1 MASRHLDVL
10 VRDFISGSG
19 NPYAAYDPF
28 NDLQDPT
35 FLSFYID
42 FFPDG
47 GRSIPTDFYS
57 SGGLLRPPG
66 SNDDL
71 LSYSFGDSAADYL
84 ARIGAPTRQAELQKF
99 INMLS
104 DIQSKAP
111 WYFQSISGL
120 ADLYKIDKAINYRGK
135 DKVLTIDCL
144 ESIDMRMTMLAD
156 LYRNVAFDFQN
167 WREVLPINLRTFNMR
182 VHVLEM
188 RSFNTTYGIIADSL
202 SNRPVKGED
211 EQKKMIEAASK
222 KNVYGGNT
230 SLFSGTLDN
239 IGNVASAVNNAL
251 GGLFTNLGDQAG
263 QDALNDYKSAFEAIS
278 VQTFNLRDCEFD
290 FFTEGPGY
298 LDTVDN
304 KAGTEGT
311 FKFKIHVGKIEKQG
325 VYPFY
330 QHVISEWTKN
340 SYVPDPGIDLNYST
354 PYFEPRERK
363 DAPGKPETYKSY
375 REAIYPQTRTQN
387 EAYLDAKKNSDSLRK
402 RPLEAALGRLV
413 QNAVP
418 QVNQSINQALGN
430 LTGGVLGTAP
440 LGNVYGDP
448 SFIARAR
455 EALNNFLTPG
465 NQITTGQKSA
475 TVNPENLP
483 KNSLTG
489 ASPNTSPAS
498 GNVYSNNPQQTQQ
511 GLSKIN
517 IYEGTP
523 PLPTP
528 DLGNDTNVFE

>member
-1 MASRHLDVL
+1 MASRHLDLL

-35 FLSFYID
+35 FLSFYVD

-57 SGGLLRPPG
+57 SGGLLRPAG

-84 ARIGAPTRQAELQKF
+84 ARIGAPTRQASLHKF
-99 INMLS
+99 ISMLS

-111 WYFQSISGL
+111 WYFQSIGGL

-135 DKVLTIDCL
+135 DKVLTIECL
-144 ESIDMRMTMLAD
+144 ESVDMRMTMLAD
-156 LYRNVAFDFQN
+156 LYRTVAFDFQN

-188 RSFNTTYGIIADSL
+188 RNFNTTYGVIADSL
-202 SNRPVKGED
+202 SNRAVKGEA
-211 EQKKMIEAASK
+211 EQKKLLEAASK
-222 KNVYGGNT
+222 KNVYGGTT
-230 SLFSGTLDN
+230 SLFSGTFDN
-239 IGNVASAVNNAL
+239 IGGIASAANNAL
-251 GGLFTNLGDQAG
+251 GGLFSNLGDQAG
-263 QDALNDYKSAFEAIS
+263 QDPADDYKSAFEAIS

-298 LDTVDN
+298 LDNVDN

-325 VYPFY
+325 VYSFY
-330 QHVISEWTKN
+330 NHVISEWTKN
-340 SYVPDPGIDLNYST
+340 TYLPDPGTDIPLSE
-354 PYFEPRERK
+354 PYFEPRARK
-363 DAPGKPETYKSY
+363 DAPTKPDSYKSY
-375 REAIYPQTRTQN
+375 RQAIYPDSRSQN
-387 EAYLDAKKNSDSLRK
+387 EAHLDAKKNSDLLRK
-402 RPLEAALGRLV
+402 RPLEAALGSLI
-413 QNAVP
+413 QNAIP
-418 QVNQSINQALGN
+418 SINQTINQALGN
-430 LTGGVLGTAP
+430 LTGGIFGTSP

-465 NQITTGQKSA
+465 NQITSGQQSA
-475 TVNPENLP
+475 IVSPESLP
-483 KNSLTG
+483 KNILTG
-489 ASPNTSPAS
+489 ADANKSPVNTNIYA
-498 GNVYSNNPQQTQQ
+498 NTPQQNQPS
-511 GLSKIN
+511 LPKLN